1 MKIEGDHW
9 QCTVGK
15 SRYEWL
21 LESSYLQGRKTGFMK
36 RSNQNLVK
44 DRRAEPLISWEVK
57 GCKCVGGNDRCGQ
70 ARAENMVRY
79 LDSMDP

>member
-21 LESSYLQGRKTGFMK
+21 LESSYLQGRRTGFMK
-36 RSNQNLVK
+36 RSNQKLVK
-44 DRRAEPLISWEVK
+44 DRRAEPLIPYES
-57 GCKCVGGNDRCGQ
+57 
-70 ARAENMVRY
+70 
-79 LDSMDP
+79 